1 MDDDFNTPEAL
12 AALFDLARE
21 INRARSEDPALAA
34 GLAAQLRALGG
45 VLGILQDDPEAYL
58 RGGPGVGGLSDADI
72 EDLIRRRA
80 EARQARAWAEA
91 DRLRDEIQA
100 AGILLEDGA
109 GGTRW
114 RRG

>member
-1 MDDDFNTPEAL
+1 
-12 AALFDLARE
+12 
-21 INRARSEDPALAA
+21 
-34 GLAAQLRALGG
+34 LGA

-58 RGGPGVGGLSDADI
+58 RGGAEAGGLSDADI
-72 EDLIRRRA
+72 ENLIRRRA

-109 GGTRW
+109 GGTTW
-114 RRG
+114 RRGG